1 VTLLDGLDDE
11 AIFGHHFGPE
21 WDQWRTFC
29 RAVFGLSLSP
39 ADLAL
44 YRSCTNREK
53 PPTTQAREAW
63 CIAGRRAGK
72 SRLASVIAVYL
83 AAFRDY
89 TDVLSVGEVG
99 TLPVVAAD
107 RRQAR
112 TCMQYISGLLD
123 ETPMLAAL
131 VVGRTADSVE
141 LSTGVRIEI
150 HTASWRALRG
160 YTVVGCVLDEVC
172 FWRSEDRSNPDH
184 EIVNAVRPAMVTVPH
199 SLLVA
204 ISSPYSR
211 RGVAWDVFKRHHG
224 SQGDPGILT
233 WQAASRVMN
242 PTIPESVVA
251 EALEADESAAR
262 AEWLAEWRRDIEA
275 FLSREVVDGCVVP
288 GRQGLPPVVDV
299 AYTAFVDPSGGSSD
313 SFTLAVAHAETEGG
327 QVVAVLDH
335 VSERTAPFN
344 AEQAV
349 AEFAATLRRYRCG
362 VVTGDRYAGEWPPQ
376 AFRRHGIEYV
386 SSERTKSELYVEVLP
401 MFTSG
406 RVRLLDHQRL
416 VAQLLGLERRTSRA
430 GRDSVDHQPNGH
442 DDLANSAA
450 GALVLAAQRAADDG
464 PVLAA
469 NLAPERRGRL
479 LDEREFELLGRGDY

>member
-1 VTLLDGLDDE
+1 
-11 AIFGHHFGPE
+11 
-21 WDQWRTFC
+21 
-29 RAVFGLSLSP
+29 
-39 ADLAL
+39 
-44 YRSCTNREK
+44 
-53 PPTTQAREAW
+53 
-63 CIAGRRAGK
+63 
-72 SRLASVIAVYL
+72 
-83 AAFRDY
+83 
-89 TDVLSVGEVG
+89 
-99 TLPVVAAD
+99 
-107 RRQAR
+107 
-112 TCMQYISGLLD
+112 
-123 ETPMLAAL
+123 
-131 VVGRTADSVE
+131 
-141 LSTGVRIEI
+141 
-150 HTASWRALRG
+150 
-160 YTVVGCVLDEVC
+160 
-172 FWRSEDRSNPDH
+172 
-184 EIVNAVRPAMVTVPH
+184 
-199 SLLVA
+199 
-204 ISSPYSR
+204 
-211 RGVAWDVFKRHHG
+211 VFKRHHG

-313 SFTLAVAHAETEGG
+313 SFTLAVAHAETEDG

-479 LDEREFELLGRGDY
+479 LDEREFELLGRGDH